1 MEGTSLATEA
11 VNLAVALGIGLLLG
25 AERERRKA
33 AGHKV
38 AEGIRTFALVA
49 LVGAVAELLGGGLVL
64 AAAAGVVGALVLL
77 AYALGD
83 KGGPGITTE
92 VAVIVTLFLGALAIR
107 APQLA
112 AAVGVAAAVILTLRE
127 SLHGF
132 VRSTLTET
140 ELRDGLIFAA
150 AALVVLP
157 LLPDQA
163 MDAYGVV
170 NPAATWRIVV
180 VFMAISALGH
190 VAVRVLGP
198 RLGLPVAGFFAGF
211 VSSAAATGS
220 MAALAKREPGLLLG
234 AAGSAIL
241 AGVASLLFLLVL
253 VGSTSLS
260 VLERLAIPLGA
271 AAVAAAAYA
280 AILAFR
286 ARHAEAPRE
295 AGPGRAFDLRSA
307 IGFAVAITAISFVA
321 AFLTD
326 RFGSSALVVAAAI
339 AGLADTHAVAISA
352 ASLAVAGRVTPAEA
366 ALAILAAFTA
376 NQVTKLVLA
385 GTLARGRFLA
395 FVGGGLALMVA
406 AAWVGR
412 IVAG

>member
-11 VNLAVALGIGLLLG
+11 LNLAVALGIGLLLG

-33 AGHKV
+33 AGHRV

-92 VAVIVTLFLGALAIR
+92 VAVLVTLLLGALAIH

-127 SLHGF
+127 SIHAF

-140 ELRDGLIFAA
+140 ELRDGLLFAA

-157 LLPDQA
+157 LLPDRA
-163 MDAYGVV
+163 VDAYGVV

-180 VFMAISALGH
+180 IFMAISALGH
-190 VAVRVLGP
+190 VAVRVLGA
-198 RLGLPVAGFFAGF
+198 RVGLPVAGFFAGF

-260 VLERLAIPLGA
+260 VVERLAIPLGA
-271 AAVAAAAYA
+271 AAVAAAVYA

-286 ARHAEAPRE
+286 SIHAEAPQE
-295 AGPGRAFDLRSA
+295 AGPGRAFDLRTA

-326 RFGSSALVVAAAI
+326 RFGSSALVAAAAI

-352 ASLAVAGRVTPAEA
+352 ASLAVGGRVSPAEA

-376 NQVTKLVLA
+376 NQVAKLFLTA
-385 GTLARGRFLA
+385 TLARGRFLA
-395 FVGGGLALMVA
+395 FVGGGLGLMVA